1 MPRFYI
7 RPEFWDSNNLI
18 LCKSESHHCLNVLRL
33 KEGDKVSAFN
43 GQGEEVHTEIQIATK
58 GQVQLKESQPTHSI
72 KPKAKIALGQAIPKG
87 KNMDLIIEKATELG
101 ISEIYPIISDRSIVR
116 ISSDELVKKQEKWQR
131 VATEAC
137 KQSGQNWLPEV
148 QIPKKPEELFQSDQL
163 KYDLLLIASLQKESK
178 HLKEILSEYQ
188 DAHQKT
194 RPNSVLILIGPE
206 GDFTPSEINVALNIG
221 CSPMNL
227 GPIVLRSETAALYS
241 LSVLSYEL
249 L

>member
-1 MPRFYI
+1 M
-7 RPEFWDSNNLI
+7 N
-18 LCKSESHHCLNVLRL
+18 
-33 KEGDKVSAFN
+33 AFS
-43 GQGEEVHTEIQIATK
+43 TK
-58 GQVQLKESQPTHSI
+58 RT
-72 KPKAKIALGQAIPKG
+72 
-87 KNMDLIIEKATELG
+87 
-101 ISEIYPIISDRSIVR
+101 
-116 ISSDELVKKQEKWQR
+116 QEKWQR

-188 DAHQKT
+188 DSHQKT

-221 CSPMNL
+221 CSPMSL